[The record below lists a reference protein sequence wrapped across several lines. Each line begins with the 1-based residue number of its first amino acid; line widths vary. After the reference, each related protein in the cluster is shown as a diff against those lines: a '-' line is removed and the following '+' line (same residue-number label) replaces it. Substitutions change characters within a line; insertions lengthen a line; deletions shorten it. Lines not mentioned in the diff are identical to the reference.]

1 MGGRADGNRGRD
13 RRMRVEGMEMERKGR
28 LWTIGEVVAHLRARF
43 PEVTP
48 SKLRYWEKAGLIR
61 PRRTHGGHR
70 LYCPEDV
77 ERLALILNLR
87 ARHRLPLS
95 AVRALVDRLE
105 EEPALNLGALE
116 ALFAVLQEV
125 EGQEETTF
133 SVEEAAQRA
142 GISVEQIRRLE
153 ALGLLP
159 DGERDGERRYTWED
173 VALMRVVR
181 DLEAMGV
188 TCANLSF
195 YVRLARSQARHDV
208 SLYLPLVADSLED
221 AERIGRFRELH
232 RLIQALIGLLYRKYV
247 RRILRRRWLG
257 RAARRVAS

>member
-1 MGGRADGNRGRD
+1 MRAEG
-13 RRMRVEGMEMERKGR
+13 VERERKGR

-48 SKLRYWEKAGLIR
+48 SKLRYWEKAGLIC
-61 PRRTHGGHR
+61 PRRTHGRHR
-70 LYCPEDV
+70 LYCPGDV

-133 SVEEAAQRA
+133 SAEEAAQRA
-142 GISVEQIRRLE
+142 GISVEQIRRME

-159 DGERDGERRYTWED
+159 DGEGDGERRYTLED

-188 TCANLSF
+188 TCANLAF

-208 SLYLPLVADSLED
+208 SLYLPLVADSPED

-257 RAARRVAS
+257 RAARRAAS

>member
-1 MGGRADGNRGRD
+1 
-13 RRMRVEGMEMERKGR
+13 MEMERKGR

-70 LYCPEDV
+70 LYCPGDV

-159 DGERDGERRYTWED
+159 DGEGDGERRYTWED

-257 RAARRVAS
+257 RAARRAAS

>member
-1 MGGRADGNRGRD
+1 M
-13 RRMRVEGMEMERKGR
+13 
-28 LWTIGEVVAHLRARF
+28 
-43 PEVTP
+43 
-48 SKLRYWEKAGLIR
+48 
-61 PRRTHGGHR
+61 
-70 LYCPEDV
+70 
-77 ERLALILNLR
+77 
-87 ARHRLPLS
+87 
-95 AVRALVDRLE
+95 E

-208 SLYLPLVADSLED
+208 
-221 AERIGRFRELH
+221 
-232 RLIQALIGLLYRKYV
+232 
-247 RRILRRRWLG
+247 
-257 RAARRVAS
+257 

>member
-87 ARHRLPLS
+87 
-95 AVRALVDRLE
+95 
-105 EEPALNLGALE
+105 
-116 ALFAVLQEV
+116 
-125 EGQEETTF
+125 
-133 SVEEAAQRA
+133 
-142 GISVEQIRRLE
+142 
-153 ALGLLP
+153 
-159 DGERDGERRYTWED
+159 
-173 VALMRVVR
+173 
-181 DLEAMGV
+181 
-188 TCANLSF
+188 
-195 YVRLARSQARHDV
+195 
-208 SLYLPLVADSLED
+208 
-221 AERIGRFRELH
+221 
-232 RLIQALIGLLYRKYV
+232 
-247 RRILRRRWLG
+247 
-257 RAARRVAS
+257 